1 MQNKLKDYLGLC
13 RLSKN
18 LRYGSEV
25 VLDLIK
31 KKKAKLVILSSAAS
45 QNTKKKFYD
54 KTKYYNISIIEIDY
68 IIINSV
74 FNNLDVKVVAILD
87 DGFKDQILKFK
98 GM

>member
-13 RLSKN
+13 RLSNN
-18 LRYGSEV
+18 LRYGGEV